1 MNIEQWLTKINS
13 ISDTYLLN
21 KQHIVNFINLVPSK
35 YLTLKEIKFPNKIVQ
50 MISNKEYLL
59 IWDCEFQVFKSPPKY
74 KCKKTNFEIVSGQK
88 MIRCISE
95 IGIILI
101 FNINNTFYISA
112 LFHCGFL
119 NLQLGHSF
127 IEYMPF
133 YHEYMSVQK
142 SSLQKI
148 MNIESK
154 IFPHLKFQQIWN
166 NFLKNSNST
175 AFSNEIIKLTNNKIL
190 KANKHILSTFNKQM
204 NVLITLL
211 EDIDEISSS
220 SLDPTISKLYIK
232 IVDNLKNIIYNNSIK
247 KFNKYQKNF
256 KNISQIYLNDKYIQN
271 ILVKIHSHKSVI
283 HNINLI
289 ISDVNCLN
297 VVKGPSDIVAV
308 INHNLFLNKCHN
320 LVSQNNIID
329 IADYNNK
336 IHEICHS
343 AKLYESYLCL
353 SKNSTVLSD
362 KYDEALLLQILKKY
376 MKTDFKPHNPLVD
389 SYYTLQVFIFFNLIN
404 K

>member
-1 MNIEQWLTKINS
+1 
-13 ISDTYLLN
+13 
-21 KQHIVNFINLVPSK
+21 
-35 YLTLKEIKFPNKIVQ
+35 
-50 MISNKEYLL
+50 
-59 IWDCEFQVFKSPPKY
+59 
-74 KCKKTNFEIVSGQK
+74 
-88 MIRCISE
+88 
-95 IGIILI
+95 
-101 FNINNTFYISA
+101 
-112 LFHCGFL
+112 
-119 NLQLGHSF
+119 
-127 IEYMPF
+127 
-133 YHEYMSVQK
+133 
-142 SSLQKI
+142 